1 MARSSVVLPL
11 SEGPSSATTSPR
23 LRVKETPLRTW
34 LSPSRLCTSETTRSF
49 MDAHPEP
56 QSDGE
61 TDADQQHVDDR
72 QRAHRVDR
80 ARPPERH
87 HQRTDH
93 LAAGGQQ
100 VDAGGI
106 LADEDEE
113 DEEPAAE
120 ESEAYQGE
128 RHLARDPAA

>member
-11 SEGPSSATTSPR
+11 PEGPSSATTSPR

-61 TDADQQHVDDR
+61 ADADQQHVDDR
-72 QRAHRVDR
+72 ERADGVYG
-80 ARPPERH
+80 AGPPERH
-87 HQRTDH
+87 HQRTDD
-93 LAAGGQQ
+93 LATGGQQ
-100 VDAGGI
+100 GDGGRI
-106 LADEDEE
+106 LADEDGGGREH
-113 DEEPAAE
+113 
-120 ESEAYQGE
+120 G
-128 RHLARDPAA
+128 